1 MNQSCTIILE
11 DAPAPG
17 DIHFIQDRLRDYN
30 LLHAEADNHQP
41 FAIFLRAADNSLM
54 GDLLGGTYWGWLH
67 VDVLWIHETLRRQGY
82 GHALLAAAEEEAR
95 RRGCRYAHLDTMSF
109 QALGFYEQQ
118 GYQVFGKLDDLPAG
132 HYRYFLKKALK

>member
-1 MNQSCTIILE
+1 VI
-11 DAPAPG
+11 
-17 DIHFIQDRLRDYN
+17 
-30 LLHAEADNHQP
+30 
-41 FAIFLRAADNSLM
+41 
-54 GDLLGGTYWGWLH
+54 
-67 VDVLWIHETLRRQGY
+67 WIHEALRRQGY
-82 GHALLAAAEEEAR
+82 GRALLAAAEEEAR